1 VFPGKSL
8 WYLTRGTGAVAL
20 ILLTISLVLGIAA
33 TMGAGGRRT
42 PRFVVQGLHRNI
54 SLLVMVF
61 LGLHIVTTVA
71 DHYVPIGWVDAIVP
85 FSSPYK
91 PLWVGLGALAT
102 DLLIALILSS
112 LLRVHI
118 GPNVWRTIHW
128 SAYLC
133 WPITV
138 IHGLGIGSDT
148 HARWM
153 LIVNGACVMAVSAA
167 VFMRIVRR
175 DTVRLAMRSTMRST

>member
-20 ILLTISLVLGIAA
+20 ILLTISVVFGIAA
-33 TMGAGGRRT
+33 TMGAGGKRT
-42 PRFVVQGLHRNI
+42 PRFVIQGLHRNI

-61 LGLHIVTTVA
+61 LGLHVLTTVA
-71 DHYVPIGWVDAIVP
+71 DHYVPIGWVDAVVP

-102 DLLIALILSS
+102 DLLLALILSS

-118 GPNVWRTIHW
+118 SPSLWRTIHW

-133 WPITV
+133 WPITL
-138 IHGLGIGSDT
+138 IHGLGIGSDV
-148 HARWM
+148 HHQWM
-153 LIVNGACVMAVSAA
+153 LVVNVACVFAVVVS
-167 VFMRIVRR
+167 VLLRVLRR
-175 DTVRLAMRSTMRST
+175 DAVRLAMRSTMRSA